1 MNQKGVKNFD
11 DALYSV
17 GEKIRRILLF
27 VSDEI
32 KERTQE
38 IRIRAGKPLCLTL
51 DGQTVFVGRDSSVT
65 DSIDSAYKVSP
76 KELEEVFKNLTQ
88 SSVYSHIRELKEGY
102 IMMKNGCRAGVAGT
116 FSESGGITDI
126 SSVNIRIAREVL
138 GVALPLFSAYKEG
151 GVLICGGAASGKTTL
166 LRDFVRLLSNSGK
179 RIAVVDSRGE
189 LSASANSQCLT
200 DLGFCTDVLLGFEK
214 EKGFET
220 ALRTLYPFAV
230 AFDEISSI
238 EQVEKIKESLYSGT
252 NIITSAHLGS
262 ISELKK
268 RAVTAALMESGAI
281 SIVVMMGKKAGE
293 PYRVFTFLEAEE
305 ICGG

>member
-51 DGQTVFVGRDSSVT
+51 DGQTVFVGRDSSIT

-179 RIAVVDSRGE
+179 RIAEVDTRGE

-214 EKGFET
+214 GKGFET